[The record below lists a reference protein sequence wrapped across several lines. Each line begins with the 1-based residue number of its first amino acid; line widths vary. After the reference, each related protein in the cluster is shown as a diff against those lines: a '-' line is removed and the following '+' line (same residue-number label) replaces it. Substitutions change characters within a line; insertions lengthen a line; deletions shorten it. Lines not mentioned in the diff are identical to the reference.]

1 MLTKKLQEIRIKAV
15 VQWWNYCY
23 QRNKPEA
30 NQSYALRWTY
40 LSTALKRILLGKHA
54 HRAFNWPK
62 YAYI

>member
-30 NQSYALRWTY
+30 NQSYALRWTF
-40 LSTALKRILLGKHA
+40 S
-54 HRAFNWPK
+54 FNS
-62 YAYI
+62 A